1 MGRVHAEC
9 DNITNERFKHN
20 NYYCPDC
27 KIQHELA
34 PTILEEQNSVF
45 NVVHVGQG
53 SSHQVNGKG
62 IQAAEPK
69 SGSLV

>member
-45 NVVHVGQG
+45 
-53 SSHQVNGKG
+53 
-62 IQAAEPK
+62 K
-69 SGSLV
+69 STEKTTGLSCLMRLL